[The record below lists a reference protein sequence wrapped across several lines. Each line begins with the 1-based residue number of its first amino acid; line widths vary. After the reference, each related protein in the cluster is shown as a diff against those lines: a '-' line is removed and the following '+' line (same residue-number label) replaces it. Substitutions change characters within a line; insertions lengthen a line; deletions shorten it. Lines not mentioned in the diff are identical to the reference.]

1 MDIQHARGLNSGG
14 SGTFGIRGVSHLALV
29 SSDMAAT
36 VDFYSGVLGLPLIV
50 TIGEQRPLEDG
61 AHADSGAEVAPGTSG
76 LQHFFFDMGNGD
88 TLAFFWF
95 PNGRP
100 SAPGI
105 AQPDVAS
112 QVSADGSMHHLAFE
126 ISPDS
131 LQDVWNRLEASGI
144 RFHFIA
150 HSIDELGAYR
160 ADNDVPFDEHRLLRR
175 RARLAAGGAV
185 DTLDDVGEDTFL
197 ASFYFSDPDGINLEL
212 AAWVEPAWSKAVAS
226 RNEIATRS
234 GGRTSQPGQRNR
246 VLNAFRDIAASSTS
260 MRWLPSRLP
269 SVHS

>member
-50 TIGEQRPLEDG
+50 TIGEERPLVDSS
-61 AHADSGAEVAPGTSG
+61 ADATPSIGG

-95 PNGRP
+95 PNGSP

-131 LQDVWNRLEASGI
+131 LQDVWTRLEASGI

-150 HSIDELGAYR
+150 HSIDELSTYR
-160 ADNDVPFDEHRLLRR
+160 ADNGIPFDEQRLQRR
-175 RARLAAGGAV
+175 RERLFAGGAV
-185 DTLDDVGEDTFL
+185 DTLGDVGDDTFL

-212 AAWVEPAWSKAVAS
+212 AAWIEPAWSKAVAS
-226 RNEIATRS
+226 RNVIATRA
-234 GGRTSQPGQRNR
+234 GGRKS
-246 VLNAFRDIAASSTS
+246 VAS
-260 MRWLPSRLP
+260 
-269 SVHS
+269 V